1 MFFFFFF
8 FSSRRRHTRLQ
19 GDWSSDVCSSDLRYS
34 AISSSDHVSPVW
46 GSGVMFGTS
55 DFSGPCGL
63 PARKRELSVAYVIVR
78 GVWHSPQCP
87 TARTRYSPRAV
98 PLVGAADGGVSRGA
112 NAASQAGKNTDSN
125 IGTMMRFG

>member
-1 MFFFFFF
+1 MRP
-8 FSSRRRHTRLQ
+8 SATSPSGLLP
-19 GDWSSDVCSSDLRYS
+19 VARYS

-55 DFSGPCGL
+55 DFSGPCGF

-87 TARTRYSPRAV
+87 TARTRYSPPAV
-98 PLVGAADGGVSRGA
+98 PLGGAAGGGRPPGA
-112 NAASQAGKNTDSN
+112 HAARRARQGREPT
-125 IGTMMRFG
+125 IGTS